1 MKRRLAAFP
10 RVTLLD
16 GPTPLERLHRIGA
29 EIGHEALF
37 VKRDDV
43 MALGLGGNKLRSL
56 EFWIGEA
63 LEQGC
68 DTLVV
73 AGQPVSNC
81 CRLTAAAAAKLGL
94 ACVILHNAD
103 RPAEV
108 EGNLLLNHLYG
119 AEIFY
124 LGPVDETAR
133 RDAAQEKARE
143 LREAGRR
150 PYIIGDPLLGAL
162 GYVVAAEELLRQA
175 STAVGNFEHIV
186 IPGSMGPTEAG
197 FLYGLLQ
204 GGYTGRVHVISVEY
218 GTGVMVA
225 RIENI
230 FAKLVEILGTL
241 EAGPARIARYDD
253 SFLGSGYGV
262 TTPAAAQAMKRFA
275 TSEGLLLEPTY
286 NAKPFAAL
294 LAMIEDGR
302 IPSSA
307 PVCAL
312 HTGGIP
318 SLFTSST
325 LS

>member
-1 MKRRLAAFP
+1 MKRRLATYP
-10 RVTLLD
+10 RVSLVN
-16 GPTPLERLHRIGA
+16 GPTPLEQLHRIGA
-29 EIGHEALF
+29 EVGHEALF

-73 AGQPVSNC
+73 TGQPVSNC

-108 EGNLLLNHLYG
+108 EGNLLLNHIYG

-124 LGPVDETAR
+124 LGPVDEAAR
-133 RDAAQEKARE
+133 QDAAEEKARE

-150 PYIIGDPLLGAL
+150 PYIIGDPVLGAM
-162 GYVVAAEELLRQA
+162 GYVVAAEELLGQA
-175 STAVGNFEHIV
+175 SAAVGNFDHIV

-204 GGYTGRVHVISVEY
+204 GGYSGQVHVVSVEY
-218 GTGVMVA
+218 GAGEMVA
-225 RIENI
+225 RIEVI
-230 FAKLVEILGTL
+230 FAKLVEKLGAL
-241 EAGPARIARYDD
+241 DAGPDTIARYDD
-253 SFLGSGYGV
+253 SFLGPGYDV
-262 TTPAAAQAMKRFA
+262 ITPAAAQAMKRFA
-275 TSEGLLLEPTY
+275 TTEGLLLEPTY

-307 PVCAL
+307 PACAL
-312 HTGGIP
+312 HTGGVP
-318 SLFTSST
+318 SIFTSST